1 MPLKCLTW
9 NDNTSHDHAVASA
22 SQDISGEGQ
31 VQAEQ
36 QAGCQE
42 EEGMA
47 KSDGT
52 FSKSLLQK
60 GDVDDASDVKNAH
73 ETCNSLF

>member
-47 KSDGT
+47 QSDGS
-52 FSKSLLQK
+52 FSKSLI
-60 GDVDDASDVKNAH
+60 
-73 ETCNSLF
+73 

>member
-9 NDNTSHDHAVASA
+9 NDGTSHDHVVASA
-22 SQDISGEGQ
+22 SQDISRVDQ

-36 QAGCQE
+36 WAGCQE

-60 GDVDDASDVKNAH
+60 GDVDDATNVKNAH